1 MSCCFCHRG
10 SDAIRASSTARRHLP
25 RWSATV
31 ALRGPNAVRDVM
43 PVASDRSRS
52 SRLRTRAARA
62 DWPATCTCAS
72 LRRTD
77 AERRMYQ
84 RSGGGMATTR
94 QPTMLVQCVSLKPW
108 LSYPGCDEPG
118 GCHDLTL
125 GRIYELLGIEADGAF
140 YRIFD
145 DSGGDYL
152 YPASH
157 FRVV

>member
-1 MSCCFCHRG
+1 VISRTLRQRNAFVTPKGTRRARG
-10 SDAIRASSTARRHLP
+10 LASHLHVCISG
-25 RWSATV
+25 RE
-31 ALRGPNAVRDVM
+31 
-43 PVASDRSRS
+43 VASE
-52 SRLRTRAARA
+52 A
-62 DWPATCTCAS
+62 
-72 LRRTD
+72 
-77 AERRMYQ
+77 MYQ
-84 RSGGGMATTR
+84 RSGGGMATTTW

-125 GRIYELLGIEADGAF
+125 GRIYELLGIEAGGAF

-157 FRVV
+157 FRLV